1 MAPKYSKCIDIF
13 SLISGRLPHIHCF
26 FFPYF
31 RSLEAVLAHK
41 QDTSVTVGSTSEQS
55 DIQAPTTVPTETPN
69 TEKTTKRR
77 LRSHKNA
84 EEDEM
89 ILDLG
94 AVTGTSSNSSDSGS
108 TGNQGAQVTQTA
120 SLNLL
125 RQLLPTNIAVPAR
138 TRELLQNVLSWQ
150 ILPPDAPAEPSM
162 IYGSVHLSRLIVK
175 LPEFL
180 NATQMSDEKLK
191 VLVPFL
197 NSFIQ

>member
-1 MAPKYSKCIDIF
+1 MPSTRYFIPF
-13 SLISGRLPHIHCF
+13 LP
-26 FFPYF
+26 YY
-31 RSLEAVLAHK
+31 RSLEAVLAYK
-41 QDTSVTVGSTSEQS
+41 QDSSITVGSTSEQS
-55 DIQAPTTVPTETPN
+55 DIQASTTVPTETPN
-69 TEKTTKRR
+69 TEKNPKRR

-94 AVTGTSSNSSDSGS
+94 AVTGTSSNSSESGS
-108 TGNQGAQVTQTA
+108 TGNQGAQTTQTS

-162 IYGSVHLSRLIVK
+162 IYGAVHLSRLIVK

>member
-1 MAPKYSKCIDIF
+1 
-13 SLISGRLPHIHCF
+13 
-26 FFPYF
+26 
-31 RSLEAVLAHK
+31 
-41 QDTSVTVGSTSEQS
+41 
-55 DIQAPTTVPTETPN
+55 
-69 TEKTTKRR
+69 
-77 LRSHKNA
+77 
-84 EEDEM
+84 M